1 MGNWSRLLQNHVL
14 ANLLFVLVL
23 VIGALSYVLLPRQQ
37 DPTINFNW
45 IDISTFLP
53 GATASD
59 VEKRVTDPL
68 EDAIRNVA
76 DIKFVSSNSREGVS
90 SILVRFNDISDRIF
104 DKRIADLRREIQNA
118 EARLPDQASDPFI
131 FEITSSNAYPSATVI
146 ITGPANDESLRRQ
159 ADIVKKDLERITG
172 VDRILETALPDPEL
186 QIRFNPTALQAQ
198 GINPIQLADTISAHY
213 RDISAGSLDIGGENW
228 LVRLLGTNSDP
239 GYLARIPVNG
249 VQGEVLLGELADI
262 ARGREKANELV
273 RFKGKPAIMLGITKK
288 GDSNVIT
295 LVNKITKYI
304 ERKNFSLQDSG
315 LELYLADDQTGMTR
329 DALRIMQTNA
339 LLGLM
344 LVLLVTWLFLGTRI
358 AFLTCIGIP
367 FTLAGTFWFLSSVGQ
382 TLNVSVLLGV
392 VISLGML
399 VDDAVVV
406 VEAIYYRIQRGMQAL
421 PATLA
426 ALKEVAMPVTTAVLT
441 TVSIFICL
449 MLLPGILGKFMRV
462 IPMVVTAALLI
473 SLVEAFWMLPAHI
486 IVSKIDFAKPSRVHH
501 LRVRGLQRI
510 RNVYGLLLTRVLRYP
525 RIALSAL
532 FILFIVSVLAVALG
546 KVKYDFFASD
556 PIRLFY
562 VNVTMP
568 NGTPLEQTMA
578 TVLDIEAVVQHR
590 VDQHEQRSIV
600 SFAGRLITE
609 TAPFFGNHYGQVMVS
624 LKPQH
629 RGMRHVDAVIDGLRD
644 EVQQIAGP
652 SRVTILRIAG
662 GPPTS
667 KPVNVKVRGDDLA
680 TVRSATEVIK
690 GLLANHAAFFDITD
704 DAPTGQYELALRIN
718 LDAANRAGINPLTI
732 SRTLRL
738 LIDGEVVARMQ
749 DQGEEL
755 ELRLKSSRQDYS
767 AIDELLGNTLTT
779 AQGDDIPLRELVY
792 TDRSRGPANI
802 RHYNF
807 RRAIGIEA
815 DINKDQIDTLQ
826 ANDFVREQWQHHQS
840 DYPNIDLDFTGQLD
854 DLQESLDALWILLLL
869 GVGLVYMIL
878 GAQFNS
884 YFQPMMIL
892 TTLLMAFI
900 GIVMGLMISGNPLSL
915 FSMYGVV
922 ALAGISVNAAIV
934 LISAANDRLAQ
945 GMTVLHAT
953 VYAARRRVIPI
964 LITSLTTIAGLFSL
978 ATGLGGHS
986 LLWGPVATVIVWG
999 LMFSTLLTL
1008 FVIPVLY
1015 RLSMNRSHRV
1025 QHESTD
1031 TV

>member
-1 MGNWSRLLQNHVL
+1 MAIWSRLLQNHVL

-23 VIGALSYVLLPRQQ
+23 VLGTLSYLFLPRQQ

-90 SILVRFNDISDRIF
+90 SILVRFNDISDRVF
-104 DKRIADLRREIQNA
+104 DKRIADLRREVQNA
-118 EARLPDQASDPFI
+118 EAELPEQATDPFI
-131 FEITSSNAYPSATVI
+131 FEITSSNAYPSATVV
-146 ITGPANDESLRRQ
+146 ITAPANDEALRRQ
-159 ADIVKKDLERITG
+159 AEVVKKDLERITD
-172 VDRILETALPDPEL
+172 VDRILEIALPDPEL
-186 QIRFNPTALQAQ
+186 QIHFDPTALQAQ
-198 GINPIQLADTISAHY
+198 GINPVQLADTISAHY
-213 RDISAGSLDIGGENW
+213 RDISAGSLDVGGENW

-239 GYLARIPVNG
+239 NYLAKIPVNG
-249 VQGEVLLGELADI
+249 ARGEVLLGELADI

-273 RFKGKPAIMLGITKK
+273 RFKGQPAVMLGITKK
-288 GDSNVIT
+288 GDSNVIK
-295 LVNKITKYI
+295 LVNKISAYV
-304 ERKNFSLQDSG
+304 EQKNQSLQGSG
-315 LELYLADDQTGMTR
+315 LKLHLADDQTGMTR

-367 FTLAGTFWFLSSVGQ
+367 FILAGTFWFLSAVGQ

-399 VDDAVVV
+399 IDDAVVV

-421 PATLA
+421 PATVA
-426 ALKEVAMPVTTAVLT
+426 ALKEVATPVTTAVLT
-441 TVSIFICL
+441 TVSIFLCL

-486 IVSKIDFAKPSRVHH
+486 IVSKINFSKPSRIHAT
-501 LRVRGLQRI
+501 RTRWLQRI
-510 RNVYGLLLTRVLRYP
+510 RNVYGRLLTRVLRYP
-525 RIALSAL
+525 KMALSVL
-532 FILFIVSVLAVALG
+532 LILFISSVLAVALG

-562 VNVTMP
+562 VNITLP
-568 NGTPLEQTMA
+568 NGTPLEQTMT
-578 TVLDIEAVVQHR
+578 TVLDIEEVVQQR
-590 VDQHEQRSIV
+590 VQQGEQRSIV
-600 SFAGRLITE
+600 SYAGRLITE
-609 TAPFFGNHYGQVMVS
+609 TAPFFGNHYGQIMVS
-624 LKPQH
+624 LKPQQ
-629 RGMRHVDAVIDGLRD
+629 RGMRHVDEVIDGLRQQ
-644 EVQQIAGP
+644 VQQIAGP
-652 SRVTILRIAG
+652 TRVSILRIAG

-667 KPVNVKVRGDDLA
+667 KPVNVKVRGDDLDS
-680 TVRSATEVIK
+680 VHEATELIK
-690 GLLANHAAFFDITD
+690 GVLTNHAAFFDITD
-704 DAPTGQYELALRIN
+704 DAPQGQYELALRIN
-718 LDAANRAGINPLTI
+718 LDAANQIGINPLTI
-732 SRTLRL
+732 SRSLRL

-749 DQGEEL
+749 DQGEKL
-755 ELRLKSSRQDYS
+755 ELRLKSSRQDYL
-767 AIDELLGNTLTT
+767 AIDELLGNTLNSP
-779 AQGDDIPLRELVY
+779 QGDEIPLRELVY
-792 TDRSRGPANI
+792 ADRSRGPANI

-807 RRAIGIEA
+807 RRAIGVEA
-815 DINKDQIDTLQ
+815 DIDKDQMDTLQ
-826 ANDFVREQWQHHQS
+826 ANQFIRDQWQQHQAQ
-840 DYPNIDLDFTGQLD
+840 YPNIDLDFTGQLD
-854 DLQESLDALWILLLL
+854 DLQESLDALWVLLLL

-878 GAQFNS
+878 GTQFNS
-884 YFQPMMIL
+884 YFQPIMIL

-934 LISAANDRLAQ
+934 LISAANDRLRQ
-945 GMTVLHAT
+945 GMSVLHAT
-953 VYAARRRVIPI
+953 IYAARRRVIPI

-1015 RLSMNRSHRV
+1015 RLSMGRSHRT
-1025 QHESTD
+1025 QHETD
-1031 TV
+1031 HTV